1 MAFPRQPVASH
12 GNAFRLF
19 RPFLRLS
26 IGLVV
31 SLHVAGMFGP
41 APITGWLT
49 DRIGSPPVAALCG
62 VTLMIAGILSAIG
75 GRSGFSFALGLLL
88 LGVGW
93 NAGLI
98 AGSTLLASALPAAQ
112 RPRAEGAGDLCMG
125 VAAATAT
132 AIAGPV
138 VGLAGYATLA
148 LAGTVAAAALGPF
161 LIAIARRDVALDAVP
176 ANRLLS

>member
-1 MAFPRQPVASH
+1 
-12 GNAFRLF
+12 
-19 RPFLRLS
+19 
-26 IGLVV
+26 
-31 SLHVAGMFGP
+31 
-41 APITGWLT
+41 
-49 DRIGSPPVAALCG
+49 
-62 VTLMIAGILSAIG
+62 
-75 GRSGFSFALGLLL
+75 LL

-98 AGSTLLASALPAAQ
+98 AGSTLLASAVPAAQ
-112 RPRAEGAGDLCMG
+112 RPRGEGAGDLCMG
-125 VAAATAT
+125 VAATGT

-161 LIAIARRDVALDAVP
+161 LIPIARRDVALDAVP